1 MALERFVVQLQW
13 NNRKGYGALLN
24 CMTHIRNPEACFL
37 FGMDI
42 LFGENYSSRSSIAML
57 EEAAQAR

>member
-1 MALERFVVQLQW
+1 
-13 NNRKGYGALLN
+13 
-24 CMTHIRNPEACFL
+24 MTHIRNPEACFL